1 MAQVVVTVE
10 TGSIAEE
17 LGIRPGDQLVSINGE
32 RVIDFIDYQALSANE
47 EIDLVMLR
55 DGKQIEY
62 SLEKD
67 DWEPLGMTFETDMM
81 SGIRNCANKC
91 IFCFVDQLPP
101 NVRPTMRV
109 KDDDWRMSL
118 MMGNYVTL
126 TNVGDNELNRIIR
139 RGASPLYIS
148 VHATDPE
155 LRCYLLGNPRAGNI
169 MDQLKKLADAGIQFH
184 TQAVLCPGIND
195 GEYLEQTIADIA
207 SLYPAA
213 LSLALVPVGLTGH
226 RTGLENLRTYRY
238 YEAQD
243 VLDIAEKWRKK
254 LRKEI
259 GTNFVFP
266 SDEFYLQ
273 AKRAVPS
280 DSSYEGYE
288 QIDNG
293 IGLIRL
299 FRTEFEDAYAEL
311 PEKLRREKPAK
322 HELAIVTGVSAAPSM
337 RDIVENF
344 PVAGVHC
351 TVYPLKNHFFGET
364 VTVAGLLTGGDLVDQ
379 LKDVQCDAFLIPE
392 VMLRDGEDTFLDDMT
407 LPQVEKA
414 LGKKFIV
421 TGRRGDEFLNVLV
434 DFASQ
439 K

>member
-10 TGSIAEE
+10 KDSIAEE
-17 LGIRPGDQLVSINGE
+17 LGILPGDQLVSINGE

-55 DGKQIEY
+55 DGRQIEY

-67 DWEPLGMTFETDMM
+67 DWEPLGMTFETEMM

-91 IFCFVDQLPP
+91 IFCFVDQLPA
-101 NVRPTMRV
+101 NVRETMRV

-126 TNVGDNELNRIIR
+126 TNVSDNELDRIIR

-155 LRCYLLGNPRAGNI
+155 LRCHLLGNPKAGNI
-169 MDQLKKLADAGIQFH
+169 MDQLQKLADAGIQFH

-195 GEYLEQTIADIA
+195 GEHLEQTIADIA

-213 LSLALVPVGLTGH
+213 QSLALVPVGLTGH
-226 RTGLENLRTYRY
+226 REGLHELRPYRY

-273 AKRAVPS
+273 AKRSVPS

-293 IGLIRL
+293 IGLVRL

-351 TVYPLKNHFFGET
+351 TVYPLKNTFFGDT
-364 VTVAGLLTGGDLVDQ
+364 VTVAGLLTGGDLMEQ
-379 LKDVQCDAFLIPE
+379 LKDVRCDAFLIPE
-392 VMLRDGEDTFLDDMT
+392 VMLRDGDDTFLDSTT

-414 LGKKFIV
+414 LGKKIIV
-421 TGRRGDEFLNVLV
+421 AGRRGDEFLSVLT
-434 DFASQ
+434 DFANQ